1 MNRVRRILGML
12 FCAVAIAAAVVL
24 GFFTLEQLDR
34 RPRTDDAY
42 IDADVVH
49 LAPDVS
55 GRIVQLNATENQAVK
70 KGDVL
75 FVIDPE
81 PYQLKVDEASANVRA
96 SQAELVQTKNNVAS
110 QQTKAEAA
118 QTAVQSAQSQ
128 LDQATTSAARIEPLL
143 APGFASAEKVDQ
155 ARTNKRKA
163 EIALTEAQQQALS
176 ARQSVT
182 STKPDEERLS
192 SSQAQ
197 LASAQRNL
205 RETRVLAPCDG
216 RVTGLQTSVGE
227 YATTGKALFTLID
240 TERWYAVGNFRE
252 TDLDGLRA
260 GQRALVYALSE
271 PRRPIGATVD
281 SLGYG
286 VSPDAS
292 SNSTNLPSVS
302 RSLNWVRIAQR
313 FPIRVLLDSPPPD
326 LARVGASAVIVIER

>member
-1 MNRVRRILGML
+1 MSRVRRVLGVV
-12 FCAVAIAAAVVL
+12 FCVLAIAAAVIL

-55 GRIVQLNATENQAVK
+55 GRIVQLNVTENQAVK
-70 KGDVL
+70 RGDVL

-81 PYQLKVDEASANVRA
+81 PYQLKVDEAGANVRA
-96 SQAELVQTKNNVAS
+96 SQAELAQTKNSVAS
-110 QQTKAEAA
+110 QNTKAEAA
-118 QTAVQSAQSQ
+118 QTSIESAQSQ
-128 LDQATTSAARIEPLL
+128 LDLATTTVARLEPLL
-143 APGFASAEKVDQ
+143 PPGFTSAEKVDQ

-163 EIALTEAQQQALS
+163 EIALTEARQQAVG

-197 LASAQRNL
+197 LAMAQRDL
-205 RETRVLAPCDG
+205 RKTQVRAPCDG
-216 RVTGLQTSVGE
+216 RVTGLHTAVGE
-227 YATTGKALFTLID
+227 YATQGTAVFTLID
-240 TERWYAVGNFRE
+240 TERWYAVGDFRE

-260 GQRALVYALSE
+260 GQRALVYVLSE
-271 PRRPIGATVD
+271 PHRPIGAAVD
-281 SLGYG
+281 SLGFG

-292 SNSTNLPSVS
+292 SNSTNLPTVS

-313 FPIRVLLDSPPPD
+313 FPVRVLLDSPPPD
-326 LARVGASAVIVIER
+326 LARVGASAVIVIDR

>member
-1 MNRVRRILGML
+1 MSRMRRVLGVA
-12 FCAVAIAAAVVL
+12 FSIFVAVAVLVL
-24 GFFTLEQLDR
+24 GWLTLERLDR

-55 GRIVQLNATENQAVK
+55 GRIVQLNVTENQAVQR
-70 KGDVL
+70 GDVL

-81 PYQLKVDEASANVRA
+81 PFQLKVDEASANVRA
-96 SQAELVQTKNNVAS
+96 SQAELAQTKNTVAS
-110 QQTKAEAA
+110 QNTKAQAA
-118 QTAVQSAQSQ
+118 QTAIASAQSQ
-128 LDQATTSAARIEPLL
+128 LDLATTTAARMEPLL

-163 EIALTEAQQQALS
+163 EIALTEAQQQATS
-176 ARQSVT
+176 AREAVT
-182 STKPDEERLS
+182 STNPDEERLS

-197 LASAQRNL
+197 LALAQRDL
-205 RETRVLAPCDG
+205 RETRVLAPCNG

-227 YATTGKALFTLID
+227 YATTGKAVFTLID
-240 TERWYAVGNFRE
+240 TERWYAVGDFRE
-252 TDLDGLRA
+252 TDLDGLHA
-260 GQRALVYALSE
+260 GQRALVYVLSQ

-286 VSPDAS
+286 VSPDPS

-313 FPIRVLLDSPPPD
+313 FPVRVLLDSPPPD
-326 LARVGASAVIVIER
+326 LARVGASAVIVIDR